1 MQVEIPSDAEVLA
14 VLKTLGE
21 RVSARALCDALVDR
35 DHPRD
40 RSQLAIQ
47 RAAERGKIAINDDL
61 TLSPVEA
68 AELEAA

>member
-1 MQVEIPSDAEVLA
+1 MQIEIPSDEEVLA
-14 VLKTLGE
+14 VLKALGE
-21 RVSARALCDALVDR
+21 RVSARELCDALVAA

-61 TLSPVEA
+61 TLSP
-68 AELEAA
+68 AELETA